1 MIFLSKFNLYPA
13 VDILDG
19 KCVRLLQGDY
29 NFISTY
35 YDDPLEPALLWQ
47 EAGSEWLHIIDL
59 DGAKSGQ
66 PVNADLIRQ
75 IAQKTDLKIQIG
87 GGIRS
92 QETAQAYLDA
102 GVARLI
108 IGSQALKDP
117 AFAASLVSAFGPEKI
132 VVSVD
137 GKENRAL
144 SQGWLEDSGKSLTG
158 ITQEL
163 VAHGV
168 TNFIF
173 TDTGKDGT
181 LQGPNFDM
189 ALELAALTP
198 NGLII
203 AGGIGNEDHIRQAAQ
218 LKDKGINGVIIGRA
232 LYTDDI
238 DLKKMIEELEK

>member
-1 MIFLSKFNLYPA
+1 MRDFNLYPA
-13 VDILDG
+13 VDILEG

-35 YDDPLEPALLWQ
+35 YEDPLEPALLWQ
-47 EAGSEWLHIIDL
+47 EAGSTWLHIIDL

-66 PVNADLIRQ
+66 PVNAGLIRQ

-117 AFAASLVSAFGPEKI
+117 AFAGSLIAAFGPEKI
-132 VVSVD
+132 AVSVD

-144 SQGWLEDSGKSLTG
+144 SQGWLEDSGKSLMG

-163 VAHGV
+163 VDQGV

-181 LQGPNFDM
+181 LQGPNFET

-198 NGLII
+198 QGIII
-203 AGGIGNEDHIRQAAQ
+203 AGGIGSNDHVRQAFA
-218 LKDKGINGVIIGRA
+218 LKDQGIAGVIIGRA
-232 LYTDDI
+232 LYTGGV
-238 DLKKMIEELEK
+238 DLKNLIGELEI